1 MNEKQFLLTN
11 LRDKKLI
18 QEYAIKNNI
27 KLDEVIT
34 ESGINN
40 KTIDNY
46 INKVPDN
53 AIIFLENI
61 ITLGNSTFH
70 ILKRIKILKEKNV
83 TLHILSKELTFYT
96 SNTLLFKV
104 LDTLLELEISKV
116 KHRTE
121 TAKNTRDKKNIKLGR
136 KKGQTSKSKY
146 DKHKKRILY
155 LHKQG
160 VPNTKIVE
168 DIKLGTP
175 QSLGKYIK
183 QIKIE
188 TKRKQKQDGTYI
200 LKEND
205 LKNISKNF
213 GTSN

>member
-1 MNEKQFLLTN
+1 MNEKQFVLGN
-11 LRDKKLI
+11 LKDKILV
-18 QEYAIKNNI
+18 QEYALKNKI
-27 KLDEVIT
+27 KLNEVIT

-46 INKVPDN
+46 INQLPDN
-53 AIIFLENI
+53 VTIFLENI
-61 ITLGNSTFH
+61 TTLGNSTFH

-96 SNTLLFKV
+96 TNTLLFKV
-104 LDTLLELEISKV
+104 LDTLLELETSKV

-188 TKRKQKQDGTYI
+188 TKRKQKQGATYI

>member
-1 MNEKQFLLTN
+1 MNEKQFVLGN
-11 LRDKKLI
+11 LKDKILV
-18 QEYAIKNNI
+18 QEYALKNKI
-27 KLDEVIT
+27 KLNEVIT

-46 INKVPDN
+46 INQLPDN
-53 AIIFLENI
+53 VTIFLENI
-61 ITLGNSTFH
+61 TTLGNSTFH
-70 ILKRIKILKEKNV
+70 ILKRIKILKEKN
-83 TLHILSKELTFYT
+83 TTIHIINKDLNLHLGNNI
-96 SNTLLFKV
+96 LFKV
-104 LDTLLELEISKV
+104 LDALLELEISKV
-116 KHRTE
+116 KHRTD
-121 TAKNTRDKKNIKLGR
+121 TAKDTRDKKNIKLGR

-183 QIKIE
+183 QIKIK
-188 TKRKQKQDGTYI
+188 TKRKQKRDGTYI
-200 LKEND
+200 HKEND